1 MEESERE
8 SGWYYATLPTGM
20 FGFLLMVLIIIT
32 SLPVLRR
39 KSYNVFYYVH
49 VISSFWVFVALSV
62 HASTDFY
69 FLLPGLV
76 LWIVDWGWRLFRG
89 TGGGLGKTVVGTLE
103 NAGQGWYRICLPASS
118 KAIDDSGSA
127 EKEAA
132 FTHPVQSYNLVF
144 PEISKIQNHAFTA
157 AKVGSD
163 AQGPI
168 FLFQR
173 AQGKLPK
180 KLEKE
185 WTWKVGA
192 VVPKVGNR
200 KEVEVRVEGPYYP
213 SDVGFA
219 AASKVI
225 CIVGG
230 TGLTGAYSL
239 ALWWLKTRSQDA
251 EAEFQ
256 LVWTVRYNNT
266 TNIKEWG
273 ELKEL
278 ASAVP
283 NMKIW
288 THVSSE
294 SGRVDTQGQLRE
306 ILSAGPRGRTTVPV
320 KSHKAWVYIS
330 GPESL
335 LSSTEMACLAT
346 RREVRTCS
354 RQQGSQSWL
363 VADLEWYSAKW
374 EV

>member
-1 MEESERE
+1 MEQAERD

-20 FGFLLMVLIIIT
+20 FGFLLMALIIIT
-32 SLPVLRR
+32 SLPALRR
-39 KSYNVFYYVH
+39 KSYNAFYYVH
-49 VISSFWVFVALSV
+49 VISSLWIFIALSV

-89 TGGGLGKTVVGTLE
+89 TGGGLGKKVVGTLE
-103 NAGQGWYRICLPASS
+103 NAGEGWYRICLPASS
-118 KAIDDSGSA
+118 KTLDESGCA

-132 FTHPVQSYNLVF
+132 TPHPVQSYSLVF

-157 AKVGSD
+157 SKVGVG
-163 AQGPI
+163 AEGPT

-173 AQGKLPK
+173 AQGKMPK

-192 VVPKVGNR
+192 LVPDVGSR

-219 AASKVI
+219 YASKVI

-230 TGLTGAYSL
+230 TGLTGAYSIT
-239 ALWWLKTRSQDA
+239 LWWLKNRARESQA
-251 EAEFQ
+251 ELH
-256 LVWTVRYNNT
+256 LVWTVRHNDT
-266 TNIKEWG
+266 TNVREWR
-273 ELKEL
+273 ELKGWV
-278 ASAVP
+278 SSVP
-283 NMKIW
+283 NM
-288 THVSSE
+288 TLRAHVSSE
-294 SGRVDTQGQLRE
+294 SGRIDTQELMRE
-306 ILSAGPRGRTTVPV
+306 VLSAGSTGTTLPD

-335 LSSTEMACLAT
+335 LNSTEIACLAT
-346 RREVRTCS
+346 RRKVRTCS

>member
-1 MEESERE
+1 MEQAEQE
-8 SGWYYATLPTGM
+8 SGWYYATLSTGM

-32 SLPVLRR
+32 SLPALRR

-49 VISSFWVFVALSV
+49 VIASFWVFVALSV

-76 LWIVDWGWRLFRG
+76 LWMVDWGWRLFRG
-89 TGGGLGKTVVGTLE
+89 TSGGLGRKVVGSLE
-103 NAGQGWYRICLPASS
+103 NAGEGWYRICLPALS
-118 KAIDDSGSA
+118 ITIGESGFA
-127 EKEAA
+127 EKEAKA
-132 FTHPVQSYNLVF
+132 THPVQSYHLVF

-157 AKVGSD
+157 AKVGAGSD
-163 AQGPI
+163 GPI

-173 AQGKLPK
+173 AQAKVLK

-192 VVPKVGNR
+192 IVPGVGGR

-219 AASKVI
+219 TCSKVI

-239 ALWWLKTRSQDA
+239 ALWWLRNRSQDSQA
-251 EAEFQ
+251 DFQ
-256 LVWTVRYNNT
+256 LVWTVRYENT
-266 TNIKEWG
+266 ANVSEWR
-273 ELKEL
+273 ELRDMV
-278 ASAVP
+278 SSVRNMAVR
-283 NMKIW
+283 I
-288 THVSSE
+288 HISSE
-294 SGRVDTQGQLRE
+294 SGRIDTEGQLRK
-306 ILSAGPRGRTTVPV
+306 ILMASSRGTALPDRRR
-320 KSHKAWVYIS
+320 KAWVYIS
-330 GPESL
+330 GPDSL
-335 LSSTEMACLAT
+335 LSSTEVACLAM
-346 RREVRTCS
+346 RRKVRACS
-354 RQQGSQSWL
+354 KQQGPQSWV

>member
-1 MEESERE
+1 MEEAERH

-20 FGFLLMVLIIIT
+20 FAFLLMILIITT

-39 KSYNVFYYVH
+39 KSYNVFYYMH

-89 TGGGLGKTVVGTLE
+89 TGGGLGKKVVGTLE
-103 NAGQGWYRICLPASS
+103 NAGEGWYRICLPASS
-118 KAIDDSGSA
+118 KAIDASGSA

-132 FTHPVQSYNLVF
+132 ITHPVQSYNLIF

-157 AKVGSD
+157 ARVG
-163 AQGPI
+163 AGAEGPV

-173 AQGKLPK
+173 AQGKMPK

-192 VVPKVGNR
+192 VVPEVGNR
-200 KEVEVRVEGPYYP
+200 KEVEVRVEGPYCP
-213 SDVGFA
+213 SDGGFA
-219 AASKVI
+219 VASKVI

-239 ALWWLKTRSQDA
+239 ALWWLENRSQDA
-251 EAEFQ
+251 QAGFQ
-256 LVWTVRYNNT
+256 MIWAVRHNHT
-266 TNIKEWG
+266 TNIREWR

-278 ASAVP
+278 ASCVP
-283 NMKIW
+283 NM
-288 THVSSE
+288 TTRAHVSSE
-294 SGRVDTQGQLRE
+294 SGRIDTEEQLRE
-306 ILSAGPRGRTTVPV
+306 ILSAGSRGTAVPD

-335 LSSTEMACLAT
+335 LSSTEGACLAT
-346 RREVRTCS
+346 RRKVRNS
-354 RQQGSQSWL
+354 FRQQGSQPWL